1 MLTSLH
7 ISNYALIDVIDID
20 FSSGFNVITGETGAG
35 KSIILGAL
43 SLILGGR
50 ADTKVLRDGGKKSIV
65 EAIFNIAK
73 YQNIKQIL
81 KENDLDDDGDNL
93 SLRREITPQGRSR
106 AFVNDTP
113 VTLDILKEVALQL
126 VDIHS
131 QHQNLLLASN
141 EYQLQII
148 DALADNKKRLEQYAE
163 KYGEYRK
170 AMKQYVALRKQI
182 EQSRNNQEF
191 MRFQLQR
198 LDEANLYPGMLEEL
212 EHQRDILA
220 NVTEIKDNLGRMLS
234 YLCDSQTAILSQ
246 LKESISIA
254 EELGGIVD
262 DASDVSSRLNE
273 VKIELQDIAETY
285 QNYDRNLNADPAQL
299 ESIENSLADLYDL
312 FRRHN
317 TNSVDRL
324 IEIAADYRK
333 QLSEVDNADELLKEL
348 QHKILHAK
356 NEALEVAREIS
367 EARKA
372 QAESFAAELRETAVP
387 LGMKNLTVKI
397 DVAHT
402 ELSPTGIDEIEFLF
416 AFNKNQS
423 PLPIRNSASGG
434 EISRIMLSVKAIV
447 AGKMQLPSIIFD
459 EVDTGVSGEIAH
471 RMGLLMQQISQ
482 NIQVIAITHLP
493 QVAAKGVSHY
503 KVFKQDSETETNTCI
518 TRLNDSQRIDEIA
531 LMLSGSSV
539 NQAARDNALSLLREN
554 E

>member
-254 EELGGIVD
+254 EELDGIVD

-397 DVAHT
+397 DVTQT

-539 NQAARDNALSLLREN
+539 NQAARDNAMSLLREN

>member
-93 SLRREITPQGRSR
+93 SLRREITSQGRSR

-254 EELGGIVD
+254 EELDGIVD

-333 QLSEVDNADELLKEL
+333 QLLEVDNADELLKEL

-397 DVAHT
+397 DVAQT

>member
-234 YLCDSQTAILSQ
+234 YLCDSQNAILSQ

-254 EELGGIVD
+254 EELDGIVD

-324 IEIAADYRK
+324 MEIAADYRK

-397 DVAHT
+397 DVAQT